1 MAELSLPSSVD
12 FSKTL
17 PKLPSG
23 VSSTLMSVQ
32 STNGISFPAGGS
44 VIQFDLPSRSGLFI
58 DGKTMFIRFRIS
70 YTQTATSATILRKP
84 VYSVFS
90 RLDEFVGSVPIA
102 SVFAYNQVA
111 NAFVDYNYSFADV
124 AGQGASWGLE
134 NNTWAD
140 VDGFATSGAAGD
152 NFLSVAAPLV
162 CSAIANC
169 DKLIPTGLMA
179 PIRIQL
185 TTEQIGNIVS
195 STTNISA
202 ITIVQPELCFMAVDM
217 GVAVENMVASMAPK
231 LVLKT
236 RGWANS
242 TQNSTT
248 ATGFSTYVFNH
259 RYESIENLFFLA
271 SNTASNN
278 KWGSSFN
285 MLGDATTAGS
295 FQIQVG
301 QSLFPVLPI
310 NNTTG
315 GRASVLQYLRECVGS
330 ITDQRNTLCIGHPNF
345 NVFAN
350 NAGTDTLTSPAKFI
364 IGLPLSKLNS
374 VSPYQAS
381 SLLSGVS
388 AAQMPI
394 NVLVNVGT
402 APAAALSLS
411 LIAEYTELITID
423 PLTRQVFVEA

>member
-1 MAELSLPSSVD
+1 
-12 FSKTL
+12 
-17 PKLPSG
+17 
-23 VSSTLMSVQ
+23 MSVQ
-32 STNGISFPAGGS
+32 STNGISFPVGGS

-84 VYSVFS
+84 VYSVFA
-90 RLDEFVGSVPIA
+90 RLDEFIGSVPVS

-111 NAFVDYNYSFADV
+111 NSFVDYNYSFADV

-134 NNTWAD
+134 NNNWAD
-140 VDGFATSGAAGD
+140 VDGFATSGGAGD

-162 CSAIANC
+162 CSTIANC

-185 TTEQIGNIVS
+185 TTEQLSNIVT

-202 ITIVQPELCFMAVDM
+202 ISIVQPELCFMAVDM
-217 GVAVENMVASMAPK
+217 GSAVENMVASMSPK
-231 LVLKT
+231 LVLKS

-242 TQNSTT
+242 TQNSST

-271 SNTASNN
+271 SNTAAEN

-285 MLGDATTAGS
+285 MLGNATTSGT

-301 QSLFPVLPI
+301 QQLFPQLPI

-330 ITDQRNTLCIGHPNF
+330 ITDQRNTLSIGQPNF
-345 NVFAN
+345 NVFAS
-350 NAGTDTLTSPAKFI
+350 AGTDTATTPAKFI